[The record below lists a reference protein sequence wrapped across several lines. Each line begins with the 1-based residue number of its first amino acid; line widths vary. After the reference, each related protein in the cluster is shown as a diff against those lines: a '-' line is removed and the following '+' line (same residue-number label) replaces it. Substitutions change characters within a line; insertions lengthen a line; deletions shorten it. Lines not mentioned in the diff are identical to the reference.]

1 MAAPFHRAA
10 KDTLR
15 NISHTGSS
23 LSSVITKLPDI
34 YTNYVASNSQSVSQV
49 EQTLRS
55 LTYLLPGARFQD
67 SELASESVHTF
78 VQLLSIYHDRLLK
91 QRAEFLS
98 LSPTLSKHVTLPKP
112 SHHAKYTSFWTSSS
126 ALYTKVATI
135 LKIAQ
140 YTELLWEM
148 LAKRRGGERS
158 RWRIVVFLESFKAAC
173 RLILL
178 RLTQS
183 RPVTTSPLPQREDF
197 APPPMDPQEDTK
209 DLKDSKQAEELTLLD
224 PMPYDAPSSYTDN
237 GVPTPPVSESDK
249 VPILPYSLH
258 EPFSMPR
265 TQHTLPS
272 LPSPDSISN
281 YLFTHILQA
290 DDVKPVALL
299 VRQLQSYTGL
309 AGEILYILRPLIY
322 ALLMQRLARRYGYE
336 GTKWRKA
343 WSPWFIG
350 LAIEYISRQMVKKDL
365 QCQSVWGA
373 NGLSRLEKEEMTA
386 RNWNLAWWAMRGAFY
401 ENVTKNLVRGVAD
414 KLKGK
419 PVLDLVAGIVEDYEA
434 LWGGFEFSTATM

>member
-1 MAAPFHRAA
+1 MAAPFQQAA
-10 KDTLR
+10 RGTLSS
-15 NISHTGSS
+15 ISNTTSS
-23 LSSVITKLPDI
+23 LSNAITKLPEM

-67 SELASESVHTF
+67 SEVASESVHTF

-91 QRAEFLS
+91 QRADFLS
-98 LSPTLSKHVTLPKP
+98 ASPTLSKQVTLPKP
-112 SHHAKYTSFWTSSS
+112 SHHARYTSFWSSS
-126 ALYTKVATI
+126 STLYTKIATI

-158 RWRIVVFLESFKAAC
+158 RWRVVIFLESFKAAC

-178 RLTQS
+178 RQTQS
-183 RPVTTSPLPQREDF
+183 RPVATSPLPQREDF
-197 APPPMDPQEDTK
+197 APPPFNTQEDVK
-209 DLKDSKQAEELTLLD
+209 ESKEVEELTLLD
-224 PMPYDAPSSYTDN
+224 PMPYDAPLAYTEN
-237 GVPTPPVSESDK
+237 GVPTPPMSESDK
-249 VPILPYSLH
+249 IPLYSLH
-258 EPFSMPR
+258 ESYSMPR
-265 TQHTLPS
+265 TQQTLPS

-290 DDVKPVALL
+290 DDVKPVASL
-299 VRQLQSYTGL
+299 VRQLKSYAGI
-309 AGEILYILRPLIY
+309 AGEVLYILRPLIY

-343 WSPWFIG
+343 WSPWLTG

-365 QCQSVWGA
+365 AGQTAWGS
-373 NGLSRLEKEEMTA
+373 NGLSQLEKEEMTT
-386 RNWNLAWWAMRGAFY
+386 RNWNLAWWGMRGAFY
-401 ENVTKNLVRGVAD
+401 ENVTKNLVRGVAER
-414 KLKGK
+414 LKGR
-419 PVLDLVAGIVEDYEA
+419 PILDLVAGVVEDYEA
-434 LWGGFEFSTATM
+434 LWSGFEFSTATM